1 MGVLLFDVLM
11 GALTSIKEIIR
22 LIRKGMSNIY
32 LQVTIEKKWRSQN
45 FSFLDLKNS
54 FVGKFLESSNSRRY
68 HADIFQ
74 F

>member
-22 LIRKGMSNIY
+22 LIRK
-32 LQVTIEKKWRSQN
+32 VTIEKKWRSQN